1 MNFATWLIKRLLQ
14 AVLVLLVMS
23 LIVFLGLHMIGNPAD
38 ILLSPDATQADR
50 EELILRLGLNL
61 PIWEQYWLFLKS
73 ALQGDLGNSFVYNT
87 PAVTLIL
94 QRMPAT
100 LELAVF
106 AMLMAIFIGIPLGLF
121 AGLRPNNPFAKLIT
135 TASIL
140 GFSLPT
146 FWVGL
151 LLIMTFSVSLG
162 ILPASGRGETVRLFG
177 VEWSFLTWDGLR
189 HMLLPAINLAMF
201 KVSLVIR
208 LTNAGVQEVKS
219 LDYVRFARAKGL
231 SPLRVVRRH
240 VLRNV
245 MIPLVTVLG
254 LEFGSTIAFAV
265 VTENIFAWPG
275 AGKLILDS
283 INALDRPVVV
293 SYLMVVVTLFVTINL
308 VVDILYRVL
317 DPRIRTEVS
326 A

>member
-1 MNFATWLIKRLLQ
+1 MSFSVWLIKRLAQ
-14 AVLVLLVMS
+14 AVIVLAVMS
-23 LIVFLGLHMIGNPAD
+23 VIVFLGLHLIGNPAD
-38 ILLSPDATQADR
+38 ILLAPDATQADR
-50 EELILRLGLNL
+50 EELIARLGLDL
-61 PIWEQYWLFLKS
+61 PVWHQYWLFLKS

-87 PAVTLIL
+87 PAVSLIL
-94 QRMPAT
+94 QRLPAT
-100 LELAVF
+100 LELAVLAMIF
-106 AMLMAIFIGIPLGLF
+106 AVFIGIPLGLF
-121 AGLRPNNPFAKLIT
+121 AGLKPENPFAKLVT
-135 TASIL
+135 TGSIL

-162 ILPASGRGETVRLFG
+162 WLPASGRGTTVRIFG
-177 VEWSFLTWDGLR
+177 VEWSFLTIDGLR

-208 LTNAGVQEVKS
+208 LTNAGVREVKS
-219 LDYVRFARAKGL
+219 LDYVRFARAKGV

-240 VLRNV
+240 ILRNV

-254 LEFGSTIAFAV
+254 IEFGSTVAFAV
-265 VTENIFAWPG
+265 VTENIFSWPG

-293 SYLMVVVTLFVTINL
+293 AYLLVVVTLFVTINL
-308 VVDILYRVL
+308 IVDILYRVL
-317 DPRIRTEVS
+317 DPRIRTEAS
-326 A
+326 T